1 MTTRAAIRSLCA
13 AAALL
18 MLAAP
23 SAHAQREDTTRVL
36 LDGELRGQVIRLVSL
51 SEEAIT
57 YEDERGRR
65 RQATI
70 GGLVALLP
78 IPPSYGSPTEPTPSM
93 RPNTSQVDSGFL
105 ETVDGQRFPGAHA
118 PTGGEEEQIVWSHP
132 AFGRVAV
139 PLENVARVV
148 MRAGVGQRVLDQVR
162 ANGEAPLDDQLFL
175 INGDRLAG
183 FLETL
188 ADPTVIDTEEG
199 EVAVPVDRVAAARLA
214 NPVEALAGLVVWLE
228 DGTVALVASVDQ
240 LDSGALEITLPSGQ
254 RAKYPLGALR
264 AVAFEAGKLLPL
276 ADLEPVDQQPI
287 GRRALLNG
295 LTLLDSAALAD
306 IDPLNAPDI
315 MLPGAMSVTFEL
327 PEGARRFATIA
338 ELPVDAQPWGD
349 FELLITVDGEE
360 RFRRRLHADAP
371 REEIAIPLTPTR
383 AGSRLTIT
391 IEPANYGPINDRAL
405 LRRPLLLI
413 DPR

>member
-1 MTTRAAIRSLCA
+1 MTTPALHRFA
-13 AAALL
+13 AAALA
-18 MLAAP
+18 LAALC
-23 SAHAQREDTTRVL
+23 SAASAQREDAARVL
-36 LDGELRGQVIRLVSL
+36 LDGELRGQVIRLISL
-51 SEEAIT
+51 SDEAIT

-78 IPPSYGSPTEPTPSM
+78 VPPSYGSPTEPPPSM
-93 RPNTSQVDSGFL
+93 RSESGQTDSGYI

-132 AFGRVAV
+132 AFGRVSV

-148 MRAGVGQRVLDQVR
+148 MRAGVSRRILDQVG
-162 ANGEAPLDDQLFL
+162 ANRSTPIDDQLFL
-175 INGDRLAG
+175 TNGDRFTG
-183 FLETL
+183 FLESL
-188 ADPTVIDTEEG
+188 ADPTVMDTDDG
-199 EVAVPVDRVAAARLA
+199 QVVVPAERVAAARLA
-214 NPVEALAGLVVWLE
+214 NPVDALAGLVVWLE
-228 DGTVALVASVDQ
+228 DGTVALVASVEE

-254 RAKYPLGALR
+254 RAEYPLGALR

-276 ADLEPVDQQPI
+276 ADLEPLDQQPI
-287 GRRALLNG
+287 GRRVLLDG
-295 LTLLDSAALAD
+295 LSLLDSAALAD

-315 MLPGAMSVTFEL
+315 MLPGAMSVSFEL

-349 FELLITVDGEE
+349 FELVITVDGDE

-371 REEIAIPLTPTR
+371 REQIAIPLTPER
-383 AGSRLTIT
+383 EGSRLTIT